1 MLPFGGE
8 GVNRGLPDAQ
18 TLTEKLTNGIFTD
31 GQSAIDAYEKTM
43 FADALS
49 LQRGTVQ
56 ADERIHTQTERVT
69 ERVMKIMKEQK
80 ALSR

>member
-1 MLPFGGE
+1 MLSFGGE

-18 TLTEKLTNGIFTD
+18 TLPEKLTNRTFTD
-31 GQSAIDAYEKTM
+31 GQSAIDAYEKMM
-43 FADALS
+43 FAAALS

-56 ADERIHTQTERVT
+56 ADERIHTQTERAA